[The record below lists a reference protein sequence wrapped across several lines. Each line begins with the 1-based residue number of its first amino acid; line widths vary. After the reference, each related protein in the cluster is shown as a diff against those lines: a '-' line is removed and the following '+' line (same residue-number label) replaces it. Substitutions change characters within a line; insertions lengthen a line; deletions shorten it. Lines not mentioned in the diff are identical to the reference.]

1 MPRFPIK
8 QYEIKDNQV
17 NISGSDYRHI
27 LKVLRLKIGSEIT
40 LFDESGAEH
49 CGTITEI
56 KTKEIK
62 VVITE
67 TRHVDRES
75 NLNITLLQGIPKG
88 EKMDFIVE
96 KATELG
102 VKNIAPVITERSQI
116 GHTQKITRWR
126 RIALESSKQCGRF
139 TPPHINDALSFDQ
152 AINYNYNGMFK
163 IILYEKC
170 QDNLRTTFKNYLQ
183 PADNITIFVGSEGG
197 FSKDEVK
204 FAGDKGFISM
214 GLGARIL
221 RTETAAIVAISILQF
236 LYGDI

>member
-8 QYEIKDNQV
+8 QEKIKDNQV

-27 LKVLRLKIGSEIT
+27 VKVLRLKTGSEIT
-40 LFDESGAEH
+40 LFDESSVEH
-49 CGTITEI
+49 FGRITEI

-62 VVITE
+62 VVIIGTKYVE
-67 TRHVDRES
+67 RES
-75 NLNITLLQGIPKG
+75 KLNITLLQGIPKG

-102 VKNIAPVITERSQI
+102 VKNIAPVITARSHVI
-116 GHTQKITRWR
+116 HTQKIKRWKW
-126 RIALESSKQCGRF
+126 IALESSKQCGRF
-139 TPPHINDALSFDQ
+139 APPHINEALNFDQ
-152 AINYNYNGMFK
+152 AINYNYNSMLK

-170 QDNLRTTFKNYLQ
+170 QDNFKTKFSNYLQ
-183 PADNITIFVGSEGG
+183 PIHNMIIFVGPEGG

-214 GLGARIL
+214 GLGPRIL
-221 RTETAAIVAISILQF
+221 RTETAGIVAISILQF